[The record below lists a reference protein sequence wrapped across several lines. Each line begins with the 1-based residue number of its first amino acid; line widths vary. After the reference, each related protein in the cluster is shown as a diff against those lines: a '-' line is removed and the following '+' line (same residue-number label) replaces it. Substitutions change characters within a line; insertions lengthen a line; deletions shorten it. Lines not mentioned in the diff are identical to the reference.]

1 MSTRYPD
8 LFYQWNSTEP
18 EFLGVDYSVNRM
30 ADGDPS
36 VGQSWISFAALQE
49 KEEERR
55 RKKAELKKQK
65 REEQLRLM
73 EEEAARKAMC

>member
-1 MSTRYPD
+1 
-8 LFYQWNSTEP
+8 
-18 EFLGVDYSVNRM
+18 M

-73 EEEAARKAMC
+73 EEEAAREAARGDSGQSPCWRTHSVPGLCLAKA